1 MASLLSATRSISLSR
16 ASSSSKSKSKL
27 PVQRLPELDAE
38 QPAIPRAWKGL
49 NGDGI
54 VQSIP
59 SPRLTTVHARVPGPG
74 IERVIQMPIVQ
85 IPARHRANFIG
96 VLRHHAR
103 GIDIAGVVAQQ
114 RVPEEF

>member
-74 IERVIQMPIVQ
+74 IERS
-85 IPARHRANFIG
+85 
-96 VLRHHAR
+96 
-103 GIDIAGVVAQQ
+103 
-114 RVPEEF
+114 EEHTSELQSRLHLVCRLLLEKKKNTTIT

>member
-16 ASSSSKSKSKL
+16 ASSSSKSKSK
-27 PVQRLPELDAE
+27 LPELDAE

-59 SPRLTTVHARVPGPG
+59 SPGLTTVHVRVPGPG

-85 IPARHRANFIG
+85 IPACHRANFIG
-96 VLRHHAR
+96 VLCYSALVRR
-103 GIDIAGVVAQQ
+103 IDIAGVVAQQ
-114 RVPEEF
+114 RVPE